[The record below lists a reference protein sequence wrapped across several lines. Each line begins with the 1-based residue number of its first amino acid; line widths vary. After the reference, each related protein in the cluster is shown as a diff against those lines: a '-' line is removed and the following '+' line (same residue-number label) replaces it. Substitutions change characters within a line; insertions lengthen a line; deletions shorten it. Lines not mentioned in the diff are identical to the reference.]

1 MTTEAGREVQYI
13 FDAVVR
19 LGKEV
24 DDAEP
29 GDPELAA
36 VIATVKDLQQRL
48 KRARSV
54 MGPLVPDA
62 KREPSADEKSAAH
75 LERALGNL
83 LSAAEAKQVAG

>member
-1 MTTEAGREVQYI
+1 MTTEEGRELQYI

-24 DDAEP
+24 DEAEP

-36 VIATVKDLQQRL
+36 VIPTVKDLQQRL

-62 KREPSADEKSAAH
+62 SREPSLDEKSADH
-75 LERALGNL
+75 LERALSNL
-83 LSAAEAKQVAG
+83 LAAAEAKQDAG